1 MNNVM
6 LTKNGNRIKR
16 DRNNLGSYGGWGSLM
31 DELFSDDLQVVKN
44 KDINKSLS
52 NPKVNI
58 KESDEAYVLDMAV
71 PGFKKSDFQI
81 GLENEKL
88 SISAEIK
95 VEDDKQEENFTRKEF
110 SYASFKRTF
119 LLPETVDEGAI
130 NANYNDGILTV
141 SIPKKEEAKPKPA
154 RTITIK

>member
-16 DRNNLGSYGGWGSLM
+16 DRNNFANYGGWTSLI
-31 DELFSDDLQVVKN
+31 DELFSDDLQAVKN
-44 KDINKSLS
+44 KDTNQHLS
-52 NPKVNI
+52 GPKVNI

-71 PGFKKSDFQI
+71 PGFKKSDFKI

-95 VEDDKQEENFTRKEF
+95 VEEGEKEANFTRKEF
-110 SYASFKRTF
+110 SYESFKRTF
-119 LLPETVDEGAI
+119 ILPETVDQSAI
-130 NANYNDGILTV
+130 NANYNNGILTV

-154 RTITIK
+154 RTIEIS

>member
-16 DRNNLGSYGGWGSLM
+16 DRNNFANYGGWTSLI
-31 DELFSDDLQVVKN
+31 DELFSDDLQAVKN
-44 KDINKSLS
+44 KDTNQQLS
-52 NPKVNI
+52 GPKVNI

-71 PGFKKSDFQI
+71 PGFKKSDFKI

-95 VEDDKQEENFTRKEF
+95 VEEGEKEANFTRKEF
-110 SYASFKRTF
+110 SYESFKRTF
-119 LLPETVDEGAI
+119 ILPETVDEGAI
-130 NANYNDGILTV
+130 NANYNNGILTV

-154 RTITIK
+154 RTIEIS

>member
-16 DRNNLGSYGGWGSLM
+16 DRNNFANYGGWTSLM
-31 DELFSDDLQVVKN
+31 DELFSDDLQAVKN
-44 KDINKSLS
+44 KDTNQDLTG
-52 NPKVNI
+52 PKVNI

-71 PGFKKSDFQI
+71 PGFKKSDFKI

-95 VEDDKQEENFTRKEF
+95 VEEGEKEANFTRKEF
-110 SYASFKRTF
+110 SYESFKRTF
-119 LLPETVDEGAI
+119 ILPETVDEGAI
-130 NANYNDGILTV
+130 NANYNNGILTV

-154 RTITIK
+154 RTIEIS

>member
-1 MNNVM
+1 M

-16 DRNNLGSYGGWGSLM
+16 DRNNFGNYGGWTSLM
-31 DELFSDDLQVVKN
+31 DELFSGDLQVVNN
-44 KDINKSLS
+44 KDINKDLS

-71 PGFKKSDFQI
+71 PGFQKSDFQI

-95 VEDDKQEENFTRKEF
+95 VEEGEKEANFTRKEF
-110 SYASFKRTF
+110 SSASFNRTF
-119 LLPETVDEGAI
+119 LLPETVDESAI
-130 NANYNDGILTV
+130 NANYENGILTV

-154 RTITIK
+154 RTIEIS

>member
-6 LTKNGNRIKR
+6 LTKNGNRLKQ
-16 DRNNLGSYGGWGSLM
+16 DRSNFGNYGGWTSLM
-31 DELFSDDLQVVKN
+31 DELFSDDLQVAKN
-44 KDINKSLS
+44 KDFNKGLS
-52 NPKVNI
+52 HPKVNI
-58 KESDEAYVLDMAV
+58 KESNEAYVLDMAV

-95 VEDDKQEENFTRKEF
+95 VEEGEKEANFTRKEF
-110 SYASFKRTF
+110 SYTSFKRTF
-119 LLPETVDEGAI
+119 LLPETVDESAI
-130 NANYNDGILTV
+130 NANYNEGILTV

-154 RTITIK
+154 RTIEIS

>member
-16 DRNNLGSYGGWGSLM
+16 DRNNLGNYGGWGSLM

-44 KDINKSLS
+44 KDFNKSLS

-95 VEDDKQEENFTRKEF
+95 VEEGKQEENFTRKEF

-119 LLPETVDEGAI
+119 ILPETVDESAI
-130 NANYNDGILTV
+130 NANYNNGILTV

-154 RTITIK
+154 RTIEIS